1 MILNFLMGDEMSQQ
15 ALCIGLILFVVALIC
30 LRKRKTSISSI
41 QIKNAVDSKKV
52 FMQLLKSSF
61 PKYKILQR
69 NDVYLICEINHR
81 DEFEE
86 IVFIRIRPDQI
97 KKIQYKGRMLEA
109 NYPQFPSK
117 SEMRKDFK
125 LYL

>member
-1 MILNFLMGDEMSQQ
+1 MSQQ

-30 LRKRKTSISSI
+30 LRKRKASISSI
-41 QIKNAVDSKKV
+41 QIKNAVDSKKI